1 MHDDDHDHEH
11 EHDHVVAHP
20 KRPDVED
27 LPATEAQLLETAVRE
42 LLMAKGVFGGA
53 DLRRMLET
61 IDSWTPALGAR
72 VVARAWVDP
81 EYKAWLLRD
90 APAAVRALGIDPGP

>member
-1 MHDDDHDHEH
+1 MHHDEHDHEH
-11 EHDHVVAHP
+11 DHDHGDPGGHAGPHP

-42 LLMAKGVFGGA
+42 LLMAKGVFDGA

-61 IDSWTPALGAR
+61 IDA
-72 VVARAWVDP
+72 
-81 EYKAWLLRD
+81 
-90 APAAVRALGIDPGP
+90 